1 MPSNFPSS
9 YKWHSLYFKTCDRMI
24 NICVNVNVSIYH
36 KSPLH
41 TKGFPSIMLCRSIFI
56 FHTYKKKLLDFV
68 IICTLV
74 KKANVFFLFTAIFSL
89 SFPSFHFDE
98 TIWTLLY
105 LLSTK
110 YLLYYDNNCFNKI
123 DMIIYSI
130 IVRSIYCLNVK
141 KT

>member
-56 FHTYKKKLLDFV
+56 FHTYKKITRFCHYLHTCEKSK
-68 IICTLV
+68 C
-74 KKANVFFLFTAIFSL
+74 VFSIYSYIFSL
-89 SFPSFHFDE
+89 FSVVSLWWDNMNSFYTCCLPNIYYH
-98 TIWTLLY
+98 
-105 LLSTK
+105 
-110 YLLYYDNNCFNKI
+110 YDNNCFSKI
-123 DMIIYSI
+123 DIIIYSI
-130 IVRSIYCLNVK
+130 IVGSINCLNVK
-141 KT
+141 ET

>member
-1 MPSNFPSS
+1 MVLNGSFMPSNFPSS
-9 YKWHSLYFKTCDRMI
+9 YKWHSVYFKNCDRMI

-56 FHTYKKKLLDFV
+56 FHTYKKLLDFV

-89 SFPSFHFDE
+89 SFRRFTMMRQYELF
-98 TIWTLLY
+98 LN

-110 YLLYYDNNCFNKI
+110 YLL
-123 DMIIYSI
+123 
-130 IVRSIYCLNVK
+130 LL
-141 KT
+141 T